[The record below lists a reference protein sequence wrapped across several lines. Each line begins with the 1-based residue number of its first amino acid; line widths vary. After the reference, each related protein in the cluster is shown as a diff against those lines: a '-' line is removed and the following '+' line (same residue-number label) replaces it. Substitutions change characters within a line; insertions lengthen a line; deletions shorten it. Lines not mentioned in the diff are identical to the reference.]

1 MRAQV
6 KVTPIFLSIEL
17 DSLEF
22 ETHWERERDRE
33 REREQ
38 NERSET
44 RASLS
49 HAQSLIHSL
58 SSLSLS
64 RAAQSFFHR
73 PRFFVSTARSIG
85 RSIDRKRKYLESQK
99 APRRRRGNLKN
110 EKILKFDFSR
120 TFQSQREEHYR
131 PGVYHRQVLVGVR
144 HGFCPGSFF

>member
-22 ETHWERERDRE
+22 ETHWEREGE

-99 APRRRRGNLKN
+99 APRRRGNLKN

>member
-22 ETHWERERDRE
+22 ETHWERE

-99 APRRRRGNLKN
+99 APRRRGNLKN
-110 EKILKFDFSR
+110 EKILMKFDFSR

>member
-17 DSLEF
+17 DSLDF
-22 ETHWERERDRE
+22 EHIGRERE

-58 SSLSLS
+58 SLLSLSLS
-64 RAAQSFFHR
+64 FSSSAVFLSSPAFLRLHGA
-73 PRFFVSTARSIG
+73 ID
-85 RSIDRKRKYLESQK
+85 RSIDRSKKKISRVTKSAETKKREF
-99 APRRRRGNLKN
+99 
-110 EKILKFDFSR
+110 EK
-120 TFQSQREEHYR
+120 
-131 PGVYHRQVLVGVR
+131 
-144 HGFCPGSFF
+144 

>member
-22 ETHWERERDRE
+22 ETHWERERERE

-58 SSLSLS
+58 SLLSLSLS
-64 RAAQSFFHR
+64 FSSSAVFLSSPAFLRLHGA
-73 PRFFVSTARSIG
+73 ID
-85 RSIDRKRKYLESQK
+85 RSIDRSKKKISRVTKSAETKKREF
-99 APRRRRGNLKN
+99 
-110 EKILKFDFSR
+110 EK
-120 TFQSQREEHYR
+120 
-131 PGVYHRQVLVGVR
+131 
-144 HGFCPGSFF
+144 

>member
-22 ETHWERERDRE
+22 ETHWEREGE

-64 RAAQSFFHR
+64 LSLSFSSSAVFLSSPAFLRLHG
-73 PRFFVSTARSIG
+73 AID
-85 RSIDRKRKYLESQK
+85 RSIDRSKKKISRVTKSAETKREF
-99 APRRRRGNLKN
+99 
-110 EKILKFDFSR
+110 EK
-120 TFQSQREEHYR
+120 
-131 PGVYHRQVLVGVR
+131 
-144 HGFCPGSFF
+144 